1 MSYVLIYLMVGVAFL
16 FIYDKLTNWL
26 ETDLQFTNR
35 ERIIVGLLWPIAL
48 VMFIWSFIQVIRNG
62 PN

>member
-1 MSYVLIYLMVGVAFL
+1 MVGVAFL

-35 ERIIVGLLWPIAL
+35 ERVIVGLLWPIAL